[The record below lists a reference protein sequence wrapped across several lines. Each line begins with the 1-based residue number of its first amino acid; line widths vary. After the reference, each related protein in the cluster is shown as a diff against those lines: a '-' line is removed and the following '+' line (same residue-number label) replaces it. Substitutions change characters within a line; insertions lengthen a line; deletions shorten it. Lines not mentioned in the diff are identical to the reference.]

1 MKKYRFLIA
10 RRFTQLSII
19 ALYILANVYGINIL
33 MGNLSSSLVLQMIF
47 AGAIISF
54 DIALGA
60 LIISIFYFILG
71 GRAFCSW
78 VCPVNIITDSANY
91 LRRVLKFDEVQKK
104 QPATRNLR
112 YWLILISFI
121 ISYFMGVAAF
131 ELISP
136 VSMVHRGLIFGLGF
150 GLATMIVIFL
160 FDLFVLKNG
169 WCGHICPLGGFYSLI
184 GRFSLLR
191 VHHNSEKCTACMKCK
206 VVCPEIQVL
215 HMIDKSS
222 EPVLQECTLCARCIE
237 VCEDDALNFELRN
250 YMKEKK

>member
-10 RRFTQLSII
+10 RRFTQLSIL

-33 MGNLSSSLVLQMIF
+33 MGNLSSSLVLQTVPLSDPFAVLQMIF

-104 QPATRNLR
+104 
-112 YWLILISFI
+112 
-121 ISYFMGVAAF
+121 
-131 ELISP
+131 
-136 VSMVHRGLIFGLGF
+136 
-150 GLATMIVIFL
+150 
-160 FDLFVLKNG
+160 
-169 WCGHICPLGGFYSLI
+169 
-184 GRFSLLR
+184 
-191 VHHNSEKCTACMKCK
+191 
-206 VVCPEIQVL
+206 
-215 HMIDKSS
+215 
-222 EPVLQECTLCARCIE
+222 
-237 VCEDDALNFELRN
+237 EDDLLSKSFEDIWNLAKEFNVDLRN
-250 YMKEKK
+250 ASYMMSIRRIEKVMKLRGWY

>member
-1 MKKYRFLIA
+1 
-10 RRFTQLSII
+10 
-19 ALYILANVYGINIL
+19 
-33 MGNLSSSLVLQMIF
+33 MIF

-121 ISYFMGVAAF
+121 IS
-131 ELISP
+131 
-136 VSMVHRGLIFGLGF
+136 
-150 GLATMIVIFL
+150 L
-160 FDLFVLKNG
+160 F
-169 WCGHICPLGGFYSLI
+169 Y
-184 GRFSLLR
+184 GRCSF
-191 VHHNSEKCTACMKCK
+191 
-206 VVCPEIQVL
+206 
-215 HMIDKSS
+215 
-222 EPVLQECTLCARCIE
+222 
-237 VCEDDALNFELRN
+237 
-250 YMKEKK
+250 